1 MAAET
6 GSEGS
11 DGQLTPGAE
20 DETGGDTEPGVED
33 ETGSETDPE
42 AGEGTDGETNPGTGG
57 ETDPGAGEGTD
68 GETNP
73 GDGEETDGETNPDD
87 GEGTGGETDPD
98 DEEETDGETDL
109 EEEEEIDDLE
119 TETEE
124 GKLSALGS
132 AREAEFV
139 IDSNGTLTAYNGT
152 GGDVTI
158 PDTVTAIGS
167 NVFKGNVNITGV
179 TIPGTVLTIGEAAFS
194 GCTKLVEVNLN
205 TGLTTIEKGAFDG
218 VPFGGKELSGAITGG
233 SLTIPG
239 SVTSIGAAA
248 FKNSE
253 YLETVTFENGS
264 AELTM
269 SSNYAAFDGEKG
281 VFRECKALKSV
292 TLPDQLKVLPNH
304 TFYGCTALEEVKF
317 GIYLE
322 TIGDRAYSDC
332 SSLLAVEM
340 PTSLK
345 SIGEDAFSG
354 CTGLVTVKL
363 NAGLETIGKG
373 AFDGVAFGSKDMSG
387 AITGGSLTIPGSVTS
402 IGAAAFK
409 NSEYLE
415 TVTFENGSAELTM
428 SSNYAAFD
436 GEKGVFRECKALKSV
451 TLPDQLKVLP
461 NHTFYGCTALE
472 EVKFGIYLETIGDRA
487 YSDCSSLLAVEMP
500 TSLKSIGED
509 AFSGCTGLVTVKL
522 NAGLETIGKGAFDG
536 VAFGSKDMSGAITGG
551 SLTIPGSVTSIGA
564 AAFKNSEYLETVT
577 FENGSAELTM
587 SSNYAAFDGEKG
599 VFRECK
605 ALKSVTLP
613 DQLKVLPNHTFYG
626 CTALE
631 EVKFGIYLETI
642 GDRAYSDCSSLLAV
656 EMPTSL
662 KSIGEDAFSGCTGL
676 VTVKLN
682 AGLETIGKGAFDGVA
697 FGSKDMSGAITGG
710 SLTIPG
716 SVTSIGAAAFKN
728 SEYLETVTFE
738 NGSAELTM
746 SSNYAAFDGEKG
758 VFRECKAL
766 KSVTLPDQL
775 KVLPNHT
782 FYGCTA
788 LEEVEFG
795 IYLESIGEKAFA
807 YCSGLQWVYLPES
820 LKTIEAEAFAYCAE
834 LTAIYIP
841 KTVTVIR
848 NRILQDS
855 PKAVI
860 YGVSGSTAETYAKEN
875 GIPFREEGEL
885 ERSVTGISLNR
896 SRITLAGEEA
906 IGSTVLLRATVRP
919 ATAQNKRVN
928 YTSDNEEVAAVDSQ
942 GKVTVKGYGTATV
955 TAAAQDESNGKK
967 TATCQ
972 ITVIRAWTEEEK
984 EMIGRKLQ
992 EANAAKLTVVTNI
1005 CETVKEIDLDCPA
1018 GLELQS
1024 AEWRLPYSIS
1034 EGEENYDVVVKK
1046 DGYQDA
1052 VIKNVT
1058 ITGIAVEGIEITGAA
1073 RLQNGR
1079 STVLTAKVL
1088 TTGGELPADSY
1099 EMEWETPSN
1108 SGVSLTKNPDQ
1119 DTVTVTGV
1127 SNKTA
1132 TVTGYL
1138 LLKKDGKPAAR
1149 VSGLK
1154 NKQWFS
1160 AAARITVT
1168 GEAVADRIVISAAD
1182 KDGQAVEIS
1191 SLKALADTAGG
1202 KEYRLTAQV
1211 YTGETQLTAPILQ
1224 WKSTNTKVA
1233 EVRGQG
1239 ETATLIVKEKGAAVI
1254 SVSAAKNGGYTE
1266 TFRVVV
1272 KDSTPRLEESSV
1284 TLNLN
1289 QVQPTAVIHISPS
1302 DGYAV
1307 AEDTLTVTNEG
1318 GSGSAFTIRKIEGTK
1333 YQIGIKEGTS
1343 VSTGKQKVS
1352 VQMKTSAGEQEA
1364 HRLPLTISVSRQVPK
1379 VTITQESVNLYE
1391 KEAQARVSVSAEE
1404 EIEQILYTPSAGS
1417 GPRLVLTESNP
1428 EEGYFMVKAEGQTS
1442 GNYKNTS
1449 ARGTLQVIF
1458 KGYKAEAAYKK
1469 ALTIKVNKK
1478 LPAIQA
1484 SAANTVLYPEYPE
1497 TGLDTTTVSF
1507 RLKANGQELFAEEGW
1522 RMELSGTAPAGVTV
1536 TPGADGQPLTVT
1548 FGKAAKNSATLK
1560 FAVRNEKWNDQ
1571 SGVKVSCT
1579 IKKGKTPEMGFS
1591 NNKVVLNKE
1600 YDLSRYEPVRIDLFV
1615 KNHPGRRIAR
1625 ISSITGKDARAEA
1638 AKDAGFVF
1646 TFDEG
1651 SLKAG
1656 IRNKDHFS
1664 GNTKY
1669 TYLIKGAD
1677 ERGIPVSGSL
1687 QVTVSTAD
1695 VKVTCKQSGSIDLLD
1710 REGTQII
1717 CKPSIKNYTDTI
1729 EKVDLYGSYAER
1741 FSAVCEDGN
1750 IVIKAKEGRVLKAKT
1765 TYKLF
1770 LKIGLASGVDLTA
1783 EVKVTP
1789 KQSNPKLAQNLKK
1802 TVLFEASYGES
1813 CGREIEVWPAK
1824 DNGTEISDI
1833 ELTNGGDTFGYTYT
1847 GDGKGTLYVLETAS
1861 QKVNKTY
1868 KLKLAVRFKDGAANA
1883 TPAYVTVSVN
1893 YKK

>member
-73 GDGEETDGETNPDD
+73 GDGEETDGETNPGDGEETDGETNPDD

-98 DEEETDGETDL
+98 DEEKTDGETDPDAGEGTDGETDPDAGEGTDGETDL

-124 GKLSALGS
+124 GTLSALGS
-132 AREAEFV
+132 AREVEFV
-139 IDSNGTLTAYNGT
+139 IDTKGTLTAYNGT

-158 PDTVTAIGS
+158 PDTVTAIGK
-167 NVFKGNVNITGV
+167 NVFKENVNITGV
-179 TIPGTVLTIGEAAFS
+179 TIPGSVLTIGESAFS
-194 GCTKLVEVNLN
+194 GCTRLVKVNLN
-205 TGLTTIEKGAFDG
+205 EGLTTIGIGAFDG
-218 VPFGGKELSGAITGG
+218 VPFGSKELSGAITGG
-233 SLTIPG
+233 SLTIPKT
-239 SVTSIGAAA
+239 VTSIGAAA
-248 FKNSE
+248 FMKSE
-253 YLETVTFENGS
+253 CLETVVFENGPE
-264 AELTM
+264 ELVIE
-269 SSNYAAFDGEKG
+269 SYRDPSRNAGAFK
-281 VFRECKALKSV
+281 ECKSLKQV
-292 TLPDQLKVLPNH
+292 VLPDNLKILPNH
-304 TFYGCTALEEVKF
+304 
-317 GIYLE
+317 I
-322 TIGDRAYSDC
+322 
-332 SSLLAVEM
+332 
-340 PTSLK
+340 
-345 SIGEDAFSG
+345 
-354 CTGLVTVKL
+354 
-363 NAGLETIGKG
+363 
-373 AFDGVAFGSKDMSG
+373 
-387 AITGGSLTIPGSVTS
+387 
-402 IGAAAFK
+402 
-409 NSEYLE
+409 
-415 TVTFENGSAELTM
+415 
-428 SSNYAAFD
+428 
-436 GEKGVFRECKALKSV
+436 
-451 TLPDQLKVLP
+451 
-461 NHTFYGCTALE
+461 
-472 EVKFGIYLETIGDRA
+472 
-487 YSDCSSLLAVEMP
+487 
-500 TSLKSIGED
+500 
-509 AFSGCTGLVTVKL
+509 
-522 NAGLETIGKGAFDG
+522 
-536 VAFGSKDMSGAITGG
+536 
-551 SLTIPGSVTSIGA
+551 
-564 AAFKNSEYLETVT
+564 
-577 FENGSAELTM
+577 
-587 SSNYAAFDGEKG
+587 
-599 VFRECK
+599 
-605 ALKSVTLP
+605 
-613 DQLKVLPNHTFYG
+613 
-626 CTALE
+626 
-631 EVKFGIYLETI
+631 
-642 GDRAYSDCSSLLAV
+642 
-656 EMPTSL
+656 
-662 KSIGEDAFSGCTGL
+662 
-676 VTVKLN
+676 
-682 AGLETIGKGAFDGVA
+682 
-697 FGSKDMSGAITGG
+697 
-710 SLTIPG
+710 
-716 SVTSIGAAAFKN
+716 
-728 SEYLETVTFE
+728 
-738 NGSAELTM
+738 
-746 SSNYAAFDGEKG
+746 
-758 VFRECKAL
+758 
-766 KSVTLPDQL
+766 
-775 KVLPNHT
+775 

-795 IYLESIGEKAFA
+795 IYLKSIGNQAFSG
-807 YCSGLQWVYLPES
+807 CSSLQWIYLPES
-820 LKTIEAEAFAYCAE
+820 LTTIEAEAFASCGE
-834 LTAIYIP
+834 LEALYIP
-841 KTVTVIR
+841 KTVTEIKS
-848 NRILQDS
+848 NILQDS

-906 IGSTVLLRATVRP
+906 IGSTVLLRATIRP
-919 ATAQNKRVN
+919 ATAQNKRVD

-1789 KQSNPKLAQNLKK
+1789 KQSNPKLAQSLKK